1 MLDFASTGQKS
12 NNYVVFFR
20 EKSQKHSK
28 FSLINLTLFDIVNS
42 HFETSNL
49 SRHLKKNFLHSSSSY
64 VKPSNHGGGM
74 ESSFSKKLL
83 SSKQAFQKWHYFS
96 TERQNCIFLN
106 LDVEESGIKHK
117 QMVRFD

>member
-12 NNYVVFFR
+12 NNYVVFFPR
-20 EKSQKHSK
+20 KESK
-28 FSLINLTLFDIVNS
+28 TFKILLNLTLFDIVNS

-106 LDVEESGIKHK
+106 LDVEETEIKHK